1 MSFVFKNSRGALSL
15 TTPLIDTSPRRRYD
29 SKVSAMDFSSPS
41 LRNDDNQEELRD
53 IFSRD
58 ILEFSGI
65 IELLRGFLTGPIAA
79 PLVRSLEPRTDLAAI
94 RRDLEM
100 MKEARD
106 FLGESSRPSCSS
118 LKDPRDILKK
128 LGIEGVA
135 LDPHDILALIELA
148 RAACDLRGLFH
159 KSSFARLDEL
169 AGAMA
174 DFRELV
180 KYLDG
185 KILPDGTVDS
195 SASRELARIRR
206 STERLRGEVQS
217 TLEKLVRQFSHDEVL
232 QDAVVTLRNER
243 FVIPV
248 RTEEKRR
255 VGGVIH
261 GASSSGAT
269 VFVEPLETVPLNN
282 ELVELQEREFAE
294 VQRILAEFSEKLR
307 AQKAPLGGAAEI
319 LSDLDFA
326 FAKAEFARAYNCCLP
341 EFISTPGIV
350 LKDVRHPLLEKSL
363 RAQKRKPVPITIELT
378 APKLLMVVSGPNT
391 GGKTVALKTAG
402 IAVLMAQAG
411 LPVAASEARL
421 PIFHRVLADIG
432 DQQSIQANLST
443 FSAHIANIQSMVS
456 VADKNDLVLL
466 DEVGASTEPNEG
478 AALAVAILE
487 HFRERGAMTFVST
500 HHSRLKAYAAETP
513 QALNASMEFDEV
525 TLQPTYRL
533 ISGLP
538 GKSSGIDTAER
549 LGLATSIVQK
559 ARALLNPADAEASA
573 LVASLHEQKSDFD
586 SRINDLDRQRA
597 EFEARR
603 TEFEQKF
610 EQERRKKLRELD
622 ARLEETL
629 RQYEEKWEKTVSTI
643 RAQALAQGQARSLG
657 KKVERKAATLRSGA
671 REEWNAQVLETLG
684 APGLEESRVIEAPP
698 AVGDMVKVANLS
710 ASGTVI
716 ALAGDD
722 EVEVMVG
729 QLRMRVRKD
738 EVQVLARAK
747 GDSLTSGVANAQG
760 SSQSS
765 RRAASHADADS
776 GPAAAEINVI
786 GTSSD
791 EARDLVDKFLDES
804 FVRGQFRLRVVHGHG
819 KGILMRALHEM
830 FTQHPHVEKFYPAPQ
845 NEGGAGATIVELKL

>member
-1 MSFVFKNSRGALSL
+1 MNSDEH
-15 TTPLIDTSPRRRYD
+15 PDIPD
-29 SKVSAMDFSSPS
+29 S
-41 LRNDDNQEELRD
+41 
-53 IFSRD
+53 FSRD

-79 PLVRSLEPRTDLAAI
+79 PLVRGIEPRTKLDDI
-94 RRDLEM
+94 RRDLEFV
-100 MKEARD
+100 KEARD
-106 FLGESSRPSCSS
+106 FLRESSRPSLSS
-118 LKDPRDILKK
+118 LPDPRAILEK

-135 LDPHDILALIELA
+135 LDPQEILALIEVA

-159 KSSFARLDEL
+159 KSPFTRLDEL

-180 KYLDG
+180 KALDG

-195 SASRELARIRR
+195 SASKELARIRGA
-206 STERLRGEVQS
+206 TDRLRGEVQT

-232 QDAVVTLRNER
+232 QDAVVTLRNDR

-261 GASSSGAT
+261 GASSSGST

-282 ELVELQEREFAE
+282 ELVELQEREFVE
-294 VQRILAEFSEKLR
+294 IQRILAEFSQKLR
-307 AQKAPLGGAAEI
+307 GQKGEFGGATEI
-319 LSDLDFA
+319 LSELDLA

-341 EFISTPGIV
+341 EFVSTPGLV

-363 RAQKRKPVPITIELT
+363 RAQKRKSVPITIELN
-378 APKLLMVVSGPNT
+378 APKILMIISGPNT
-391 GGKTVALKTAG
+391 GGKTVALKDIG
-402 IAVLMAQAG
+402 IAALMAQAG

-443 FSAHIANIQSMVS
+443 FSAHISNIQSMVS
-456 VADKNDLVLL
+456 VADRNDLVLL
-466 DEVGASTEPNEG
+466 DEIGASTEPNEG

-549 LGLATSIVQK
+549 LGLATRIVQK
-559 ARALLNPADAEASA
+559 ARELLHPADAEAAA
-573 LVASLHEQKSDFD
+573 LVASLHEQKSEFENQ
-586 SRINDLDRQRA
+586 INQLDRQRE
-597 EFEARR
+597 EFDAHRIEV
-603 TEFEQKF
+603 EQKF

-622 ARLEETL
+622 SRLEETL
-629 RQYEEKWEKTVSTI
+629 RQYEDKWEKTVAEI
-643 RAQALAQGQARSLG
+643 RAQALAQGQTGPLG
-657 KKVERKAATLRSGA
+657 KKVERKAAAMRSDA
-671 REEWNAQVLETLG
+671 RDEWNAQVLETLG
-684 APGLEESRVIEAPP
+684 APAAEEKRVIKAPP
-698 AVGDMVKVANLS
+698 AVGDRVSVANLS
-710 ASGTVI
+710 TPGTVI
-716 ALAGDD
+716 GLAGDD
-722 EVEVMVG
+722 EIEVVVG
-729 QLRMRVRKD
+729 QLRMRVRKG

-747 GDSLTSGVANAQG
+747 GAPLNSGAANAGG
-760 SSQSS
+760 SAESS

-776 GPAAAEINVI
+776 GPASGEINVI
-786 GTSSD
+786 GTNAD

-804 FVRGQFRLRVVHGHG
+804 FVGGRFRLRVVHGHG
-819 KGILMRALHEM
+819 KGILMRALHQM
-830 FTQHPHVEKFYPAPQ
+830 FASHPHVEKFYPAPQ

>member
-1 MSFVFKNSRGALSL
+1 M
-15 TTPLIDTSPRRRYD
+15 TT
-29 SKVSAMDFSSPS
+29 
-41 LRNDDNQEELRD
+41 NDNQEVLRD
-53 IFSRD
+53 NFSRD
-58 ILEFSGI
+58 ILEFSGVI
-65 IELLRGFLTGPIAA
+65 DLLRGFLTGPIAA
-79 PLVRSLEPRTDLAAI
+79 PLVRSLEPRTDLDAI
-94 RRDLEM
+94 RRDLDFV
-100 MKEARD
+100 KEARD
-106 FLGESSRPSCSS
+106 FLRESSRPSCSS
-118 LKDPRDILKK
+118 LKDPRAILEK

-135 LDPHDILALIELA
+135 LDPQEILALIEVA

-159 KSSFARLDEL
+159 KSPFARLDEL

-180 KYLDG
+180 KDLDG

-195 SASRELARIRR
+195 SASKELARIRR

-232 QDAVVTLRNER
+232 QDAVVTLRNDR

-269 VFVEPLETVPLNN
+269 VFVEPLETVPMNN

-307 AQKAPLGGAAEI
+307 AQKPQLGGAAEI
-319 LSDLDFA
+319 LSELDFA

-341 EFISTPGIV
+341 EFLLTPGIV

-363 RAQKRKPVPITIELT
+363 RAQKRKSVPITIELD
-378 APKLLMVVSGPNT
+378 APKILMIISGPNT
-391 GGKTVALKTAG
+391 GGKTVALKSIG

-421 PIFHRVLADIG
+421 PIFNRVLADIG

-443 FSAHIANIQSMVS
+443 FSAHIANIQAMVS
-456 VADKNDLVLL
+456 VADQNDLVLL
-466 DEVGASTEPNEG
+466 DEIGASTEPNEG

-549 LGLATSIVQK
+549 LGLAKSIVQK
-559 ARALLNPADAEASA
+559 ARALLHPADAEAAA
-573 LVASLHEQKSDFD
+573 LVASLHEQKSEFEN
-586 SRINDLDRQRA
+586 RLNDLERQRG
-597 EFEARR
+597 EFETRR
-603 TEFEQKF
+603 VELEQKF

-622 ARLEETL
+622 SRLEETL
-629 RQYEEKWEKTVSTI
+629 KQYEEKWEATVSAI
-643 RAQALAQGQARSLG
+643 QAQALAQGRSMSLG
-657 KKVERKAATLRSGA
+657 KKVERKAAALRSGA
-671 REEWNAQVLETLG
+671 RDEWNAQVLETLG
-684 APGLEESRVIEAPP
+684 APSAEDNRVIEAPP
-698 AVGDMVKVANLS
+698 AVGDRVSVPNLS
-710 ASGTVI
+710 TAGTVT

-722 EVEVMVG
+722 EVEVVVG

-747 GDSLTSGVANAQG
+747 GASLISSAANAEG
-760 SSQSS
+760 SRETS

-776 GPAAAEINVI
+776 GPASGEINVI
-786 GTSSD
+786 GTTAD
-791 EARDLVDKFLDES
+791 EARDLVDKFLDAS
-804 FVRGQFRLRVVHGHG
+804 FVGGRFRLRVVHGHG
-819 KGILMRALHEM
+819 KGILMRALHQM
-830 FTQHPHVEKFYPAPQ
+830 FAQHPHVEKFYPAPQ